1 MLKVMEIFH
10 SIDGEGIRAGELTS
24 FIRLAGCN
32 LHCKYCDTAYS
43 INPNKDQFAE
53 WTVDALVNE
62 AKHKNV
68 TVTGGEPLL
77 QPETAELCER
87 LAKLGHSVNV
97 ETNGTIIPPARP
109 IETLGEIFYTV
120 DYKCGASGH
129 EKQMK
134 KEAFTNLC
142 LCDVI
147 KCVVGSVEDL
157 ENSLFQLRDWIP
169 HLGNEISPWVYFSP
183 VFGKIEPREIVK
195 FMQREKLEGKF
206 RVQLQLHKFIWDPR
220 ERMV

>member
-10 SIDGEGIRAGELTS
+10 SIDGEGIRAGELTT

-43 INPNKDQFAE
+43 IKPNKDQFAY

-62 AKHKNV
+62 VKYKNV
-68 TVTGGEPLL
+68 TITGGEPLL
-77 QPETAELCER
+77 HGETMQLAEKLV
-87 LAKLGHSVNV
+87 KLGRNVNI
-97 ETNGTIIPPARP
+97 ETNGTIVPPPRSDEA
-109 IETLGEIFYTV
+109 LGEIFYTV

-129 EKQMK
+129 EDKMK
-134 KEAFTNLC
+134 PEVFKPLALF
-142 LCDVI
+142 DVI
-147 KCVVGSVEDL
+147 KCVVGSWEDM
-157 ENSLFQLRDWIP
+157 ENALKKLKEWIP
-169 HLGNEISPWVYFSP
+169 TLGGATSPWVYFSP

-195 FMQREKLEGKF
+195 FMQEKNLVGKF

-220 ERMV
+220 ERCR

>member
-10 SIDGEGIRAGELTS
+10 SIDGEGLRAGELTT

-43 INPNKDQFAE
+43 INPKTDRYAE
-53 WTVDALVNE
+53 LPVGHLLNE
-62 AKHKNV
+62 VKYVNV

-77 QPETAELCER
+77 QPETAELCEK
-87 LAKLGHSVNV
+87 LAECGHDVNV
-97 ETNGTIIPPARP
+97 ETNGTIIPPNRP
-109 IETLGEIFYTV
+109 VEYLDKIFYTV

-129 EKQMK
+129 EDAMK
-134 KEAFTNLC
+134 PEVFKSL
-142 LCDVI
+142 LLHDVI
-147 KCVVGSVEDL
+147 KCVVGSVDDL
-157 ENSLFQLRDWIP
+157 KSALAKLREWIP
-169 HLGNEISPWVYFSP
+169 TLGNANSPWVYFSP

-195 FMQREKLEGKF
+195 FMKDEQLVGKF

-220 ERMV
+220 EIMV

>member
-53 WTVDALVNE
+53 WTVNALANVM
-62 AKHKNV
+62 KYKNV

-77 QPETAELCER
+77 QDETVELCER
-87 LAKLGHSVNV
+87 LAQCGHSVNV
-97 ETNGTIIPPARP
+97 ETNGTIVPPDRP
-109 IETLGEIFYTV
+109 IEILDKVFYTV

-129 EKQMK
+129 EGQMR
-134 KEAFTNLC
+134 KEVFENLM
-142 LCDVI
+142 LHDVV

-157 ENSLFQLRDWIP
+157 KSALKNLRSWIP
-169 HLGNEISPWVYFSP
+169 GLGNAHSPWVYFSP

-195 FMQREKLEGKF
+195 FMQEENLTGKF

-220 ERMV
+220 ERCR